1 MSEANNV
8 WRVDPDGRE
17 HEIEAEHSTMTGKI
31 VVKLDGQVVGEDRML
46 LRQKP
51 VEFDVGGY
59 RARVTV
65 EFQVRGVRGRQL
77 AAPRR
82 AVRGADQALS
92 RASGSPRGRGTSRSQ
107 RSREPDPEGVEMSL
121 PPVVSRDEWLAARP
135 G

>member
-51 VEFDVGGY
+51 VEFDVGGH

-65 EFQVRGVRGRQL
+65 EFKYGGF
-77 AAPRR
+77 AA
-82 AVRGADQALS
+82 
-92 RASGSPRGRGTSRSQ
+92 GSSLHLDERFV
-107 RSREPDPEGVEMSL
+107 EPIKL
-121 PPVVSRDEWLAARP
+121 
-135 G
+135 